1 MFTSTLSRNDP
12 LPASMSRLVP
22 ALLGC
27 LFCLLVP
34 ASVAH
39 GQIVLRGTVTDA
51 STGEPLP
58 SATVQVEGT
67 YNGTITNDDG
77 RYALR
82 VDSLPAPLVV
92 RFIGYE
98 TARRTVRDAEARPSF
113 ALSPSAV
120 RMGEVVVTGEDFA
133 ENVMRKVVARKQQW
147 WDSLRTYEVDAYN
160 RFTISNDSGIVSIAE
175 SRTAAFWRRGDGTRE
190 VVKERRQTA
199 NLDVDALPAAATV
212 ENLYADN
219 VDLFD
224 HSLVGVTHPDAVN
237 RYRFTLD
244 SVRARNGTRVYDIR
258 VEPERRT
265 LVGFRGQISVL
276 DSAYAVIDARLE
288 PTRAVRFPRGVNLK
302 EVSLRQQ
309 FSRFGGPFWLPVD
322 YRARY
327 VIKVG
332 LGALLQVPT
341 LRIDQVSR
349 LSTYAVNAPVPDSLF
364 EADNAVRV
372 DSAAVAE
379 QERLRTDTL
388 GTDRPRVDTL
398 GSVGTS
404 VPLSEG
410 ERQAYETID
419 STQTMDKAF
428 EPTGPLARMAEA
440 ADDDGGDRAWTPDWM
455 RLTPQGRYNRVEGG
469 HLGGRLTLDLGA
481 RVEVSGHGA
490 YNTAAPG
497 RYDWSYGGRARV
509 ALGGDEQWHVGGRYG
524 LGIRTWYDAD
534 AFTGQV
540 GPLAHFENSVV
551 ALTADGDNFDYYGSE
566 RIEGFVRRTVA
577 PLDLSLRVSVATE
590 DLDPVSKQ
598 TDYDVFGDTTRLR
611 PNPRVQD
618 QTIRSLGARLVW
630 GDAPELF
637 SPGAHQRV
645 TVAVEHSSP
654 DLLDSDADFTRLSA
668 AAELRVSTFF
678 QRRLRPNQ
686 LRLHVEGGTFLGT
699 LPLARAHTA
708 GGLATTT
715 LGELETLN
723 ERSYQGE
730 QTLGLFW
737 EHDFRTLPF
746 ELVGLM
752 DLADRRWGLSVRGG
766 HVRSWFDDARLSDLR
781 QRTPTVTDSQGWHHE
796 VGASLTGL
804 FGILEVGGTVRL
816 DEPGFTLDI
825 GTAVLF

>member
-1 MFTSTLSRNDP
+1 M
-12 LPASMSRLVP
+12 MHRLVSTVILSLV
-22 ALLGC
+22 LLSGP
-27 LFCLLVP
+27 L
-34 ASVAH
+34 ASA
-39 GQIVLRGTVTDA
+39 QAQTVLRGTVTDA

-58 SATVQVEGT
+58 SATVQVDGT
-67 YNGTITNDDG
+67 YTGTITNDDG

-82 VDSLPAPLVV
+82 VDSLPVRLVV
-92 RFIGYE
+92 RFIGYQTE
-98 TARRTVRDAEARPSF
+98 RRTVTDASARPSF
-113 ALSPSAV
+113 SLSPSSV
-120 RMGEVVVTGEDFA
+120 EMGEVVVTGEDFA
-133 ENVMRKVVARKQQW
+133 ENVMRKVVERKQQW
-147 WDSLRTYEVDAYN
+147 WDSLRTYEVEAYN

-190 VVKERRQTA
+190 IVKERRQTA

-224 HSLVGVTHPDAVN
+224 HSLVGVTHPEAVD
-237 RYRFTLD
+237 RYHFTLD

-288 PTRAVRFPRGVNLK
+288 PTRAVRFPRGVNLRD
-302 EVSLRQQ
+302 VSFRQQ

-327 VIKVG
+327 VVDVG

-341 LRIDQVSR
+341 IRVDQVSR
-349 LSTYAVNAPVPDSLF
+349 LSNYAVNAPVPDSLF
-364 EADNAVRV
+364 ETDEAVRV

-379 QERLRTDTL
+379 QTRLRA
-388 GTDRPRVDTL
+388 DRLNADSVRVDT
-398 GSVGTS
+398 VGLAGTK
-404 VPLSEG
+404 VPLSDAEQ
-410 ERQAYETID
+410 QAYETID
-419 STQTMDKAF
+419 STQTMEEAF

-440 ADDDGGDRAWTPDWM
+440 TDDGGSDREWTPDWM
-455 RLTPQGRYNRVEGG
+455 RVTPQGRYNRVEGG
-469 HLGGRLTLDLGA
+469 HLGGRLTLDLGS
-481 RVEVSGHGA
+481 RLEVSGRSA

-497 RYDWSYGGRARV
+497 RYDWSYGGNARI
-509 ALGGDEQWHVGGRYG
+509 ALGADEQWEVGGEYG

-534 AFTGQV
+534 AFTGRV
-540 GPLAHFENSVV
+540 GPLAEFENSAV

-566 RIEGFVRRTVA
+566 RVEGFVRRTVD
-577 PLDLSLRVSVATE
+577 PIDLSLRVSVVSE

-611 PNPRVQD
+611 PNPRVRD
-618 QTIRSLGARLVW
+618 QTIRSIEGRIVW
-630 GDAPELF
+630 GEAPELF

-645 TVAVEHSSP
+645 ALAVEHSSP
-654 DLLDSDADFTRLSA
+654 GFLQSDADFTRLSA
-668 AAELRVSTFF
+668 AAEVRVPTFF

-686 LRLHVEGGTFLGT
+686 LRLHVEGGTALGT
-699 LPLARAHTA
+699 LPLARAHTV
-708 GGLATTT
+708 GGLAMTT
-715 LGELETLN
+715 LGELETLD

-730 QTLGLFW
+730 HALGLFW
-737 EHDFRTLPF
+737 EHHFRTLPF
-746 ELVGLM
+746 ELLGLM
-752 DLADRRWGLSVRGG
+752 DLADRRWGISVHGG
-766 HVRSWFDDARLSDLR
+766 HVRSWFGDARLAELQ
-781 QRTPTVTDSQGWHHE
+781 QRNPFLTDAQGWHHE

-804 FGILEVGGTVRL
+804 FGILEIDGTVRL
-816 DEPGFTLDI
+816 DEPGFTLGL